1 LFLRRTDVSVT
12 VGFCRVWL
20 RLPENH
26 SLKGK
31 RRVIKSL
38 LARLHNKFNVAA
50 AEVGDHDAWQMASLG
65 ITCVTTS
72 ESHAHQMMAS
82 VVAFIRSERPDAEMI
97 DYRTEVMH
105 IGNEGPYES

>member
-1 LFLRRTDVSVT
+1 MSMT
-12 VGFCRVWL
+12 VGLCRVWL

-26 SLKGK
+26 SLKEK

-38 LARLHNKFNVAA
+38 TARLHNKFNIAV
-50 AEVGDHDAWQMASLG
+50 AEVGDQDRWQMASLG

-82 VVAFIRSERPDAEMI
+82 VVAFIRHDRLDAEI
-97 DYRTEVMH
+97 VDYRTEVMH
-105 IGNEGPYES
+105 ALNERPLEG

>member
-1 LFLRRTDVSVT
+1 MSMT
-12 VGFCRVWL
+12 VGLCRVWL

-26 SLKGK
+26 SLKEK

-38 LARLHNKFNVAA
+38 TARLHNKFNVAV
-50 AEVGDHDAWQMASLG
+50 AEVGDQDRWQIASLG

-82 VVAFIRSERPDAEMI
+82 VVAFIRNERLDAEI
-97 DYRTEVMH
+97 VDYQTEVMH
-105 IGNEGPYES
+105 ALNERPFEG